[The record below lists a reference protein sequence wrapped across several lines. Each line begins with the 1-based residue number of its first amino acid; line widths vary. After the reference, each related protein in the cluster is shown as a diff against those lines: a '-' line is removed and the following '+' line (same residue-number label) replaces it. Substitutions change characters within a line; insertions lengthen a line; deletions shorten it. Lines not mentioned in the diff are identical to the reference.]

1 MTSQLRKKGGA
12 GRAKGLFQKTA
23 KTCWSILLLV
33 FFASFSTTTAL
44 GAHAYRTVSTVSP
57 RPMAMGGA
65 FVSVED
71 DLAALIWNPAAF
83 ILYQKDVSHRLS
95 VHINPVFPAAL
106 LHKDHQNVG
115 DFLAALGT
123 ALRGITYSHRWAE
136 VGLLLW
142 EEPFYNP
149 AASLGGRFFDADDI
163 LNHCIH
169 TLGFRARLAP
179 TVSLGG
185 TGNLYRIR
193 NERGKSVL
201 AGGANYGVLL
211 KPARGLE
218 VGLAYFDFPSSLA
231 QLRWEMEGL
240 RDESV
245 NAGISFHPNGSTI
258 VAMDLRDATG
268 EEKIG
273 WNRFHFGFERI
284 FWECLSLR
292 LGYFQEGPREKDV
305 CSFGLGFFGGNIRNW
320 GIAHCHFSSCLANYT
335 LLVEAGDGDR
345 RFWHLLYLKFC
356 L

>member
-1 MTSQLRKKGGA
+1 MTSQLRKKVA
-12 GRAKGLFQKTA
+12 SGRARGLFQKTV
-23 KTCWSILLLV
+23 KSSWSILLLV
-33 FFASFSTTTAL
+33 LFVPFSATTVL

-71 DLAALIWNPAAF
+71 DLAALSWNPAGF

-95 VHINPVFPAAL
+95 VHINPVIPVAL

-136 VGLLLW
+136 IGLLLW

-149 AASLGGRFFDADDI
+149 AAPLGGRFFDADDI

-169 TLGFRARLAP
+169 TLGFRARLAS
-179 TVSLGG
+179 TVSLGS

-193 NERGKSVL
+193 NELGKSVL

-218 VGLAYFDFPSSLA
+218 VGLAYFDFPSSVA

-245 NAGISFHPNGSTI
+245 NAGISFHPDGSTI
-258 VAMDLRDATG
+258 VAMDFRDATG

-273 WNRFHFGFERI
+273 WNRFRFGFERTL
-284 FWECLSLR
+284 WECLSLR
-292 LGYFQEGPREKDV
+292 LGYFQAGPRENDV
-305 CSFGLGFFGGNIRNW
+305 YSFGLGLFGGDIRDW
-320 GIAHCHFSSCLANYT
+320 GIPHCHLSSCLANYT
-335 LLVEAGDGDR
+335 LLLEEGDGDR

>member
-1 MTSQLRKKGGA
+1 MTSKLRKKVVS
-12 GRAKGLFQKTA
+12 GRVSGQFQKIV
-23 KTCWSILLLV
+23 KTSWSILLLV
-33 FFASFSTTTAL
+33 LFAPFSTTAAL
-44 GAHAYRTVSTVSP
+44 GAHAYRTVSTMSP

-65 FVSVED
+65 FVSVKD

-95 VHINPVFPAAL
+95 VHINPVIPAAL

-123 ALRGITYSHRWAE
+123 ALRGITYSHSWAE
-136 VGLLLW
+136 LGLLLW

-149 AASLGGRFFDADDI
+149 AAPVDGPFFDADDI

-169 TLGFRARLAP
+169 TLGFRARLAS
-179 TVSLGG
+179 TVSLGS
-185 TGNLYRIR
+185 TANLYRIR
-193 NERGKSVL
+193 NERGKTVL
-201 AGGANYGVLL
+201 AGGTNYGVLL

-240 RDESV
+240 KDESV
-245 NAGISFHPNGSTI
+245 NAGISFYPDGSTI
-258 VAMDLRDATG
+258 VAMDLRDAAG
-268 EEKIG
+268 EEKID
-273 WNRFHFGFERI
+273 WNRFRFGFERT

-292 LGYFQEGPREKDV
+292 LGYFQAEPKERDV
-305 CSFGLGFFGGNIRNW
+305 YSFGLGLFGGNIRDW
-320 GIAHCHFSSCLANYT
+320 GIPHCHLSSCLANYT
-335 LLVEAGDGDR
+335 LLVEEGDGDR